1 MRPSTQCRFFIKI
14 RCFIWERIKRT
25 ICRPLSRMSCL
36 LKQRIGMLW
45 LYQYSVEYC
54 FEMYCVFNMYRLRAS
69 LGLAPLRVEEAPAAG
84 KGDTQEVVD
93 EKGPGASDAVVGLSH
108 RVSEAR
114 RGRLLKEKTL
124 GEEGE
129 DVDDVMQWVE
139 KTRATKPPAGPRAKK
154 RPRGGTVDDEDAL
167 DLKNAKVKGHSLE
180 ALDEEGEM
188 ILTLADRGILNEAGT
203 DVEDE
208 DELVL
213 ENVRERENMERE
225 RAIRASTK
233 AKPLW
238 EEDGVKRSM
247 LDKYDEEEEEAFVLG
262 DARGLDGSQRS
273 RKGEDMKSKLAAAQ
287 ESLLAHPLKN
297 IGGDYYTAEELEKA
311 KKPKK
316 KRKERKLK
324 KKALTADDL
333 EELERAAREE
343 NGENG
348 HLATREDRQ
357 DRLKKS
363 MEAEAKEAA
372 EKRSKFDAAL
382 AKANIASSNLRM
394 DNPDFEAGEDD
405 REDEELAASLARARD
420 LALKKNKE
428 HNLTSVD
435 DVAQTAIRRRQQMEA
450 ASRETMDHSPGL
462 TFTNIGEFARS
473 VALQDEANKIK
484 EEPEEG
490 VTWDDMETRDAV
502 KVEEKQDVKEHRK
515 GRYRTH
521 KVEDDEAL
529 VDTAAVKTEDAEG
542 AITVDKTI
550 GVGLGSALSYLKERG
565 ELHKPVDWAGRTND
579 SRDPFFTKAMGGYKD
594 VYSGGR
600 AEDEIA
606 ANVEVALTRKD
617 EYGRILTPKEA
628 FRNLCHSFHGIQP
641 SQNTKEK
648 RMRQAAKEIA
658 QKRAA
663 TGTRESGIV
672 SNLQAVQAKSATPFM
687 VLSGT
692 VKPGQ
697 TRDAG
702 IPRK

>member
-1 MRPSTQCRFFIKI
+1 MGRNKKDDRSSF
-14 RCFIWERIKRT
+14 EHDE
-25 ICRPLSRMSCL
+25 L
-36 LKQRIGMLW
+36 
-45 LYQYSVEYC
+45 SVE
-54 FEMYCVFNMYRLRAS
+54 ETNRLRAS
-69 LGLAPLRVEEAPAAG
+69 LGLAPLRVEEAPAV
-84 KGDTQEVVD
+84 KKKETRQQVVE
-93 EKGPGASDAVVGLSH
+93 EKGSGATDDLRH
-108 RVSEAR
+108 RVSKAR
-114 RGRLLKEKTL
+114 RGRMLKETTL
-124 GEEGE
+124 GEEGD

-139 KTRATKPPAGPRAKK
+139 KTRAAKPSVESRAKK
-154 RPRGGTVDDEDAL
+154 RPLGDAALSMNEDESDL

-203 DVEDE
+203 DVENE

-247 LDKYDEEEEEAFVLG
+247 LDKYDEEEEEAFV
-262 DARGLDGSQRS
+262 R
-273 RKGEDMKSKLAAAQ
+273 
-287 ESLLAHPLKN
+287 
-297 IGGDYYTAEELEKA
+297 TAKDKETKE
-311 KKPKK
+311 

-324 KKALTADDL
+324 KKALTSDEL
-333 EELERAAREE
+333 EELEKAAREE

-348 HLATREDRQ
+348 HLATREERQ
-357 DRLKKS
+357 ERLKKS

-382 AKANIASSNLRM
+382 AKANIASSNLRK
-394 DNPDFEAGEDD
+394 DNPDFEADEDD
-405 REDEELAASLARARD
+405 GEDEELAASLARARD
-420 LALKKNKE
+420 FALKKSRE
-428 HNLTSVD
+428 QSLTSVD
-435 DVAQTAIRRRQQMEA
+435 DVAQTAIRRREQMEA
-450 ASRETMDHSPGL
+450 AARETANQDAGL
-462 TFTNIGEFARS
+462 TFKNIGEFARS

-484 EEPEEG
+484 EEPQEG
-490 VTWDDMETRDAV
+490 ATWDDMDTHDAV
-502 KVEEKQDVKEHRK
+502 KVEDKEDVKEHRK
-515 GRYRTH
+515 GRYRIH
-521 KVEDDEAL
+521 KMEDDEAPM
-529 VDTAAVKTEDAEG
+529 DTAAVKTEDAEG

-565 ELHKPVDWAGRTND
+565 ELHKPVEWAGRTND
-579 SRDPFFTKAMGGYKD
+579 SRDPFFTKAMGGYQD

-600 AEDEIA
+600 TEDEIA

-672 SNLQAVQAKSATPFM
+672 SNLQAVQEKSATPFM

-702 IPRK
+702 ISRK